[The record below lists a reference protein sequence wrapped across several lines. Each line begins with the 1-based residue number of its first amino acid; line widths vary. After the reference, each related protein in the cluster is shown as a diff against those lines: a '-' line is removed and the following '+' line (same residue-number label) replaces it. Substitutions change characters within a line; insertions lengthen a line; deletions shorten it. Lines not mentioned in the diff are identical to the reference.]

1 MNQEET
7 LASLKKDV
15 RTLLISSKIGLA
27 PDQLRKD
34 YVNMFG
40 CPMPLKQLGFK
51 NIMDMVKQVPDIV
64 SLHFEADGSILLKG
78 VGDESTRS
86 IEKLVARQR
95 CAKKCK
101 KPASRCPNTYSSQFY
116 QIPQVVLLPRRGRA
130 PPSLPANLRSQL
142 RILLSQGPIRL
153 SDLETSY
160 LRCYG
165 QPLRVQSYG
174 FFSTGEMLNAAADM
188 IFIHQGRF
196 GSVLSLRKHMLPRP
210 VCTSYPPK
218 RKLKLIEPGI
228 PTEKSVF
235 NVPCTNAEAQTNSP
249 AKSPLNIS
257 NGSFTEKSWDPVMSE
272 STCNRKPE
280 QIEATALPQYEDI
293 DLKQRIFKLD
303 EELRQQIMENGVAGT
318 ISQELKN
325 KLRQVV
331 GQSMDGLSVHELP
344 SAYQRLFGE
353 DLPLVQSG
361 FVSTTELVGAMND
374 IFHLKPSENDG
385 RQDWTITD
393 IQNNVAQIDVEESL
407 DFNSG
412 VKSEMRINYLISGE
426 SPWETQQESSVED
439 LDSSDNGDLSKN
451 DELEINHI
459 IQFKEE
465 IPEKYNVIQVHCS
478 SPAVPL
484 DALQCQRLK
493 PPTRRPP
500 RELAMVLVEWVESPG
515 HFYVRL
521 SETEESRALEN
532 MMIHMRQCYK
542 CPKLSERYRLPEQYI
557 RQGQVCCVSPGG
569 MWFYRVIIHQIITP
583 TEVEVYYVDYGNMAA
598 VKSANLKFLK
608 SIYAALPAQ
617 AIPSSLA
624 GIAPTTGK
632 WTSAATASFQKL
644 CCDRALV
651 GALDCYVGDVLQLYL
666 CNTQTDEDVYI
677 HSVLLSQGHGL
688 ASSSAAEIC
697 AQVTPVSL
705 YLGTKMVDL
714 PEVQVQTPTSSFE
727 PADALQSSVGSDSE
741 DYEDDM
747 PGLMLIDNHE
757 LIPQHPDHGSFNVLR
772 NDKNF
777 TFDELGSDLTCN
789 SSFSSLT
796 SVSFSP
802 LAPPDLIQSE
812 TSPGHYNSDETQ
824 TPTPPPTPVILN
836 SSSTCQTMTEVH
848 DDPIA
853 TAIFKPPLILSM
865 LNLFKPPMDQIQ
877 DCNQG

>member
-325 KLRQVV
+325 KLRQVRRH
-331 GQSMDGLSVHELP
+331 SFSLNCLTP
-344 SAYQRLFGE
+344 QRLFGE

-426 SPWETQQESSVED
+426 SPWETQQESS
-439 LDSSDNGDLSKN
+439 
-451 DELEINHI
+451 
-459 IQFKEE
+459 

-532 MMIHMRQCYK
+532 MMIHMRLQCYK

-688 ASSSAAEIC
+688 ASSSAAE
-697 AQVTPVSL
+697 VTPVSL

-741 DYEDDM
+741 KYSNFRTKSRHFF
-747 PGLMLIDNHE
+747 LML
-757 LIPQHPDHGSFNVLR
+757 
-772 NDKNF
+772 
-777 TFDELGSDLTCN
+777 
-789 SSFSSLT
+789 
-796 SVSFSP
+796 
-802 LAPPDLIQSE
+802 
-812 TSPGHYNSDETQ
+812 
-824 TPTPPPTPVILN
+824 
-836 SSSTCQTMTEVH
+836 
-848 DDPIA
+848 
-853 TAIFKPPLILSM
+853 
-865 LNLFKPPMDQIQ
+865 
-877 DCNQG
+877 